1 MKLLNLK
8 EEIKEI
14 LEELENMYEI
24 SELEEQVNNINK
36 IRDYII
42 NLQQENKQLKEQL
55 LVTQTNEE
63 TFRLEMEDIT
73 RILGLDEDI
82 IFEDVKTYARSLK
95 ENKIL
100 RENAEHNDKVV
111 DKVNWEN
118 MSLKKENQELKKQL
132 EENKDKINWY
142 ENFEINKT
150 IDKLRIKH
158 NNQQKKFIDYL
169 ENGIYSIEPK
179 GTGINYNCEYDS
191 EEDYINAMEEQSK
204 LDTFKEILSK
214 YREIIGSD
222 INVGSKGGKD
232 E

>member
-1 MKLLNLK
+1 MNKKYKLNK
-8 EEIKEI
+8 EW
-14 LEELENMYEI
+14 LDLMLENK
-24 SELEEQVNNINK
+24 NNTNLTFNLSDNDTRILLT
-36 IRDYII
+36 YIEV
-42 NLQQENKQLKEQL
+42 LQQENKQLKEQL
-55 LVTQTNEE
+55 LATQTNEE

-82 IFEDVKTYARSLK
+82 IFDDVKTYARSLK

-118 MSLKKENQELKKQL
+118 MLLKKENQELKKQL

-158 NNQQKKFIDYL
+158 NNQQKEFIEYMNKTIEELECDDVDDEEMKGYL
-169 ENGIYSIEPK
+169 IQRI
-179 GTGINYNCEYDS
+179 
-191 EEDYINAMEEQSK
+191 
-204 LDTFKEILSK
+204 DTFKEILSK
-214 YREIIGSD
+214 FKKIIGSD

>member
-55 LVTQTNEE
+55 LATQTNEE

-73 RILGLDEDI
+73 KILGLDEDT
-82 IFEDVKTYARSLK
+82 IFDDVKTYARSLK

-118 MSLKKENQELKKQL
+118 MLLKKENQELKKQL

-150 IDKLRIKH
+150 IDKLRLKH
-158 NNQQKKFIDYL
+158 NTQQKEFIEYMNKTIEELECDDVDDEEMKGYL
-169 ENGIYSIEPK
+169 IQRIG
-179 GTGINYNCEYDS
+179 
-191 EEDYINAMEEQSK
+191 
-204 LDTFKEILSK
+204 TFKEILQK
-214 YREIIGSD
+214 YKDIIGD
-222 INVGSKGGKD
+222 D
-232 E
+232 

>member
-55 LVTQTNEE
+55 LATQTNEE

-73 RILGLDEDI
+73 KILGLDEDT
-82 IFEDVKTYARSLK
+82 IFDDVKTYARSLK

-118 MSLKKENQELKKQL
+118 MLLKKENKQL
-132 EENKDKINWY
+132 KEEKRKV
-142 ENFEINKT
+142 
-150 IDKLRIKH
+150 R
-158 NNQQKKFIDYL
+158 
-169 ENGIYSIEPK
+169 
-179 GTGINYNCEYDS
+179 
-191 EEDYINAMEEQSK
+191 DYINKYCVNEKISK
-204 LDTFKEILSK
+204 EVGYKCYTMVDTNELEKIMKILGDK
-214 YREIIGSD
+214 
-222 INVGSKGGKD
+222 
-232 E
+232 